1 MQKVKDRRRAFTNYQ
16 IEMTTEIKKY
26 TVKIPPNISMSY
38 CENTQVVIFYNSF
51 KRRALKLK
59 LKLSIN
65 SEKKTIQVTQN
76 SFFSVANHEK
86 KKLRILQAT
95 YVVLIKQLILEI
107 ETSFC
112 KRLVLVGVGYKVVLL
127 QISNINILHLKL
139 GYSHSI
145 FIKVPKTLQI
155 FCLKANKF
163 FIKGDS
169 YRFVTQ
175 IAAIIRAYKTPE
187 PYKGKGILYST
198 EKITLKEGKK
208 L

>member
-1 MQKVKDRRRAFTNYQ
+1 
-16 IEMTTEIKKY
+16 MTTEIKKY
-26 TVKIPPNISMSY
+26 TVKVPSDISIYY
-38 CENTQVVIFYNSF
+38 CDNTQIIIFSNSF

-65 SEKKTIQVTQN
+65 TERKTIQVTQDP
-76 SFFSVANHEK
+76 FFSIANHDR
-86 KKLRILQAT
+86 KKLKILRAT
-95 YVVLIKQLILEI
+95 YVVLIKQLMLEI

-112 KRLVLVGVGYKVVLL
+112 KRLALVGVGYKAVLL

-139 GYSHSI
+139 GYSHNI

-169 YRFVTQ
+169 YTFVTQ
-175 IAAIIRAYKTPE
+175 MAAVIRSYKVPE

-198 EKITLKEGKK
+198 EKIVLKEGKK
-208 L
+208 I

>member
-1 MQKVKDRRRAFTNYQ
+1 
-16 IEMTTEIKKY
+16 MTTKIKRY
-26 TVKIPPNISMSY
+26 SVKVPSNISMHY
-38 CENTQVVIFYNSF
+38 CESNQVVIFYNSF
-51 KRRALKLK
+51 KRKTLKLK
-59 LKLSIN
+59 LKLFID
-65 SEKKTIQVTQN
+65 SEKKTIQVTRN
-76 SFFSVANHEK
+76 SFSSVANYEK
-86 KKLRILQAT
+86 KKLKILQAT

-112 KRLVLVGVGYKVVLL
+112 KRLILVGVGYKAALL
-127 QISNINILHLKL
+127 QISNINVLHLKL

-145 FIKVPKTLQI
+145 FIKVPETLQV

-169 YRFVTQ
+169 YGFVTQ
-175 IAAIIRAYKTPE
+175 IAALIRSHKTPE

-198 EKITLKEGKK
+198 EKIILKEGKK